1 MKLEVVSDNEEYMEY
16 LMDPDQVLHSPP
28 PGTQTGTPPAQRS
41 PSFSPSL
48 MDDDTP
54 PHDQLVFGPAPLSA
68 RIPVYSA
75 NYNSVWITHK
85 DVWLAMNLPPNVIA
99 HIVMAL
105 DARGALGKGGA
116 SLEAA
121 HYAYAKGDIPGT

>member
-1 MKLEVVSDNEEYMEY
+1 MEY

-54 PHDQLVFGPAPLSA
+54 PHDQLVFGHEPLSA
-68 RIPVYSA
+68 RIPVYNS
-75 NYNSVWITHK
+75 NYNPACLTHNEM
-85 DVWLAMNLPPNVIA
+85 WLAMNLPANAIDQ
-99 HIVMAL
+99 IVVAL
-105 DARGALGKGGA
+105 DARGALGRGGA

-121 HYAYAKGDIPGT
+121 HYAYANGNIPGEI

>member
-1 MKLEVVSDNEEYMEY
+1 MEY

-28 PGTQTGTPPAQRS
+28 PGTQTGTPPGTPPAQRS

-54 PHDQLVFGPAPLSA
+54 PHDQLVFGHEPLSA
-68 RIPVYSA
+68 RISVYNS
-75 NYNSVWITHK
+75 NYNPACLTHNEM
-85 DVWLAMNLPPNVIA
+85 WLAMNLPANAIDQ
-99 HIVMAL
+99 IVVAL
-105 DARGALGKGGA
+105 DARGALGRGGA

>member
-1 MKLEVVSDNEEYMEY
+1 MEY

-28 PGTQTGTPPAQRS
+28 PGTQTGTPPGTPPAQRS

-54 PHDQLVFGPAPLSA
+54 PHDQLVFGPEPLSV
-68 RIPVYSA
+68 RIPVYNA
-75 NYNSVWITHK
+75 NYNPACLTHK
-85 DVWLAMNLPPNVIA
+85 DVWLAMNLPTNAIDQ
-99 HIVMAL
+99 IVVAL

-121 HYAYAKGDIPGT
+121 HYAYANGNIPGEI

>member
-1 MKLEVVSDNEEYMEY
+1 MSDNDGYMEY
-16 LMDPDQVLHSPP
+16 LMDPDQVLHQPP
-28 PGTQTGTPPAQRS
+28 PGTPPAQRS

-48 MDDDTP
+48 MDDTP
-54 PHDQLVFGPAPLSA
+54 PHNQLVFGHEPLRA
-68 RIPVYSA
+68 RIPVYNA
-75 NYNSVWITHK
+75 NYNPACLTHK
-85 DVWLAMNLPPNVIA
+85 DVCLFMNLPTNAIDQ
-99 HIVMAL
+99 IVVAL